1 VVDKSWTFVKI
12 ICQNEDDF

>member
-1 VVDKSWTFVKI
+1 M